1 MDISTP
7 YASQLKL
14 IDLIIVESSF
24 SRSEKDIQNAVL
36 KIEIE
41 KDIQKQPE
49 NQYEITLA
57 VRLKEKNDQINVY
70 VKSKAY
76 FITQQEN
83 THLIEKNTIAI
94 MFPYIRSHISTI
106 TSQPG
111 MMPIVLPPINIAAML
126 KDNT

>member
-70 VKSKAY
+70 VKSKAH

-111 MMPIVLPPINIAAML
+111 MMPSVLPPINIAAML

>member
-70 VKSKAY
+70 VKSKAH

-83 THLIEKNTIAI
+83 TPLIEKNTIAI

>member
-70 VKSKAY
+70 VKSKAH
-76 FITQQEN
+76 FITQ
-83 THLIEKNTIAI
+83 
-94 MFPYIRSHISTI
+94 
-106 TSQPG
+106 
-111 MMPIVLPPINIAAML
+111 
-126 KDNT
+126 

>member
-49 NQYEITLA
+49 NQYEIT
-57 VRLKEKNDQINVY
+57 
-70 VKSKAY
+70 
-76 FITQQEN
+76 
-83 THLIEKNTIAI
+83 
-94 MFPYIRSHISTI
+94 
-106 TSQPG
+106 
-111 MMPIVLPPINIAAML
+111 
-126 KDNT
+126 

>member
-70 VKSKAY
+70 VKSKAH

-83 THLIEKNTIAI
+83 THLNEKNTIAI

-106 TSQPG
+106 TSEPG

>member
-70 VKSKAY
+70 VKSKAH

-83 THLIEKNTIAI
+83 TPLIEKNTIAI
-94 MFPYIRSHISTI
+94 MFPYIKSHISTI

>member
-70 VKSKAY
+70 VKSKAH
-76 FITQQEN
+76 FTTQQEN
-83 THLIEKNTIAI
+83 THLIKKNTIAI

>member
-36 KIEIE
+36 KIEI
-41 KDIQKQPE
+41 QKQPE

-70 VKSKAY
+70 VKSKAH

>member
-70 VKSKAY
+70 VKSKGH
-76 FITQQEN
+76 FIPQQEK
-83 THLIEKNTIAI
+83 TRLIEKNTIAI

>member
-14 IDLIIVESSF
+14 IDLIIVERSF

-70 VKSKAY
+70 VKSKAH
-76 FITQQEN
+76 FTTQQEN

>member
-70 VKSKAY
+70 VKSKAH
-76 FITQQEN
+76 FITKQEN